1 MKPAILVTSH
11 PNNTE
16 KEQILKDFG
25 NFISQ
30 YGIDHYLFSN
40 SPANKK
46 TQLEFKESHFINYNP
61 TDPCKGLPNS
71 QWRTWVYY
79 PEIEL
84 THIHFIENWCF
95 SGTYLMLKGL
105 KYLQSLGYTH
115 VYTFIY
121 DTNPSFPQI
130 SDFIKLSNQAISD
143 GKKAVFYEY
152 PELEVEIE
160 SQIIK
165 RKGLHN
171 HIYSGEINFLVKLFQ
186 ELVNNYTQSNVFLQ
200 QRSVHCESY
209 WRHSFKPYEEE
220 IIYLPNSQVIE
231 SVYESSAF
239 NKLPSGHTFTIGR
252 YNNNTLFV
260 VQTRL
265 SEFSLLDLEGNK
277 VEYNITYQEDNLT
290 AFEFDSIEG
299 KSYYLNDFL
308 ILTDTPN
315 WRSSDFYEKK

>member
-11 PNNTE
+11 PNNKE
-16 KEQILKDFG
+16 KEKIARDFG

-30 YGIDHYLFSN
+30 YNVDSFLFTN
-40 SPANKK
+40 YPASKE
-46 TQLEFKESHFINYNP
+46 TQKEYKESHFINNNP
-61 TDPCKGLPNS
+61 KDPCKTPNN
-71 QWRTWVYY
+71 QWRTWMTFPQIKLKY
-79 PEIEL
+79 
-84 THIHFIENWCF
+84 IHFIENWCF

-130 SDFIKLSNQAISD
+130 LNFIKLSNQAIFND
-143 GKKAVFYEY
+143 KKALFYEY
-152 PELEVEIE
+152 PILEVEVE

-186 ELVNNYTQSNVFLQ
+186 ELVDNYNKSNLFLQ

-209 WRHSFKPYEEE
+209 WRHSFKPYEDQ

-231 SVYESSAF
+231 STYESSAF
-239 NKLPSGHTFTIGR
+239 SKLPNGITFTIGR
-252 YNNNTLFV
+252 YNNKTLFTTL
-260 VQTRL
+260 TRL
-265 SEFSLLDLEGNK
+265 SEFTLLDSDNNK
-277 VEYNITYQEDNLT
+277 VEYNIIHQGDNLT
-290 AFEFDSIEG
+290 SFEFDSIEN

-315 WRSSDFYEKK
+315 WRNSDFYKKI